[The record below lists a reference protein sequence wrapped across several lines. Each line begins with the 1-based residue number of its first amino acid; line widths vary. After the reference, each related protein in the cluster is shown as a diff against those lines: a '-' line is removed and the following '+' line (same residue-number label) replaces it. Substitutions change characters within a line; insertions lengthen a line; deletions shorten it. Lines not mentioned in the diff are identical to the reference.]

1 MWIDRYHNY
10 VHNLT
15 LLRLP
20 YTYAVK
26 VITHLRFHSSLSSL
40 SARMRAIAFSSQLR
54 NLMPFQFMRC
64 CSISKMYLHN
74 EAQFC
79 AKTNVTSTA
88 NQFQFSSS
96 RFWVFHVYFT
106 LLMVA
111 SWHSSLLFARCFTR
125 VCIRKTLPSWAR
137 KCFSSSIKSNCAI
150 TFDRIIFMP
159 YCLRRRLRCQS
170 RRPLNSRRP
179 NRNSWGYWETCSQTS
194 NQSRLPAVS
203 FCVSFDGSETRL

>member
-40 SARMRAIAFSSQLR
+40 SVRMRAIAFSSQLR
-54 NLMPFQFMRC
+54 SLMPFQFMRC

-88 NQFQFSSS
+88 NQFQFSSYS
-96 RFWVFHVYFT
+96 RFVFCFWVFHVCFT

-111 SWHSSLLFARCFTR
+111 SWHSLLVVARCLIC
-125 VCIRKTLPSWAR
+125 VCIRKTLQSWE
-137 KCFSSSIKSNCAI
+137 KKKVSFSSSIKSNFAI
-150 TFDRIIFMP
+150 NFDRIIFMP
-159 YCLRRRLRCQS
+159 YCLRHRLRCQS
-170 RRPLNSRRP
+170 HRPLNFHHL
-179 NRNSWGYWETCSQTS
+179 NRN
-194 NQSRLPAVS
+194 
-203 FCVSFDGSETRL
+203 F